1 MSLSRRDFVR
11 SASIGAGL
19 ASVLEIVPA
28 AAEGVPTASPGT
40 KIINL
45 DDRVSF
51 KQQLEHS
58 IGPVVLMS
66 TFLVPPDQ
74 IDKFLAGF
82 RKQFAI
88 MRKQPGLISAQLH
101 RGIAGSSLFMNYIV
115 WESVDAFKR
124 GYELP
129 EFQAQLKQY
138 PAGTVVSAS
147 FFQRVAVPGMC
158 VGEGAIAVE

>member
-1 MSLSRRDFVR
+1 VLTSL
-11 SASIGAGL
+11 
-19 ASVLEIVPA
+19 LEIAPA
-28 AAEGVPTASPGT
+28 AADGAPAAGQGT
-40 KIINL
+40 KIVNL
-45 DDRVSF
+45 DDRVTF
-51 KQQLEHS
+51 KQQLEHN

-74 IDKFLAGF
+74 VDNFLEGF
-82 RKQFAI
+82 KKQFAI
-88 MRKQPGLISAQLH
+88 MRRQPGLISAQLH

-147 FFQRVAVPGMC
+147 FFQRVAVAGMC
-158 VGEGAIAVE
+158 VGEGNIAAE